1 MMYTQFSVPCDNI
14 FFPHFLQILWSSKMK
29 FLYIF
34 LQVNFYLKFMWFEAM
49 VFIDF

>member
-1 MMYTQFSVPCDNI
+1 MYTQFSVLCDNI
-14 FFPHFLQILWSSKMK
+14 PPPPHFLQILWSSNMK

-49 VFIDF
+49 AFIDF